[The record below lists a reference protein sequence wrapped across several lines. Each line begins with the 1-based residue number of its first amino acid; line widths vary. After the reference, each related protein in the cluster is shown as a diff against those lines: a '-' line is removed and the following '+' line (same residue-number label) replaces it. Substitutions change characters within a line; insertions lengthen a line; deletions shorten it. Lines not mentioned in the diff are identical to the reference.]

1 MAAAKPKHATKRAT
15 KRTFTLPSSADVF
28 VGRRAELDA
37 LEQRLAGGT
46 RLLTLTGPP
55 GTGKTRLSLQ
65 LAERLAA
72 RAETR
77 MTCFVDL
84 TPASGRADLV
94 HMVASAVGARL
105 QPGLDDAAS
114 AARLGEH
121 LAGRGR
127 ALIVLDNFEQLVE
140 HASTV
145 GAWLGRARELTVVVT
160 SRERL
165 RIAGE
170 ESVEIA
176 PLAVPEEGADAE
188 AILASEAVRLMLA
201 RAPELTPSADELEHF
216 AAIARRLEGIPLA
229 LELAASRLSLLGIAE
244 LRQRLTLGLDALG
257 RARRDAPARQA
268 TLRAA
273 LDWSW
278 ALLGD
283 EERRALGCLSLFR
296 GPFGVEAAVAT
307 IARSTAD
314 ASAALDALHSLRD
327 KSLVARATQDGSR
340 LRLFES
346 IREHARERR
355 DDDDAPLRLARH
367 LAAHGG
373 RCLAELGTR
382 KERAALAWIA
392 AERENLFAAHDTLAE
407 SAERD
412 RDADATIALRIDLLL
427 TLDPVL
433 ARLGPGGAHLARL
446 DAALESS
453 STSDA
458 RVSLV
463 LDEPRRARALVAR
476 ARVRR
481 DRGEMAVCVADLTR
495 ARDLLRGVERSAV
508 RAELGEAWLAQGRFD
523 EALLELETALHEA
536 KEGDDRRTEQR
547 AHAALGLL
555 FHGRGQLE
563 RAEERYVEALDLA
576 LTLGDAHAEA
586 EARRDLGNLC
596 LMRGEHERA
605 RAHYEEALAR
615 APGDDLRLEGLV
627 RGNLAI
633 LDQER
638 GELDAALAHLKRALT
653 CLRIVGDRP
662 FEAHLTAYLGAVHH
676 ERGQL
681 DAARDAYSRA
691 LDVLSEVGDVRLEGL
706 FLAAR
711 AAALA
716 ASGRCGQAWNDL
728 EIAARRLAD
737 VGDPALIAALG
748 AHRAQVAL
756 AAASADADAMRA
768 AVDEA
773 RRARTQA
780 QQYADTSDDVRFA
793 LRLLQRAI
801 PAEQLSIGAGSAWFQ
816 VPGCAVVTLST
827 RPTLARLLD
836 ALVEARLTRPGEPLD
851 AETLFAAG
859 WPGERALPMSARNR
873 LRVALTTLR
882 NLGLRGVLMFRD
894 SGHLLDPAVTAT
906 RAEVRTTAAG

>member
-1 MAAAKPKHATKRAT
+1 MAAAKRKRAT
-15 KRTFTLPSSADVF
+15 KRTVTLPSSADVF

-37 LEQRLAGGT
+37 LEQRLASGT
-46 RLLTLTGPP
+46 RLLTLIGPP
-55 GTGKTRLSLQ
+55 GTGKTRLSIQ

-72 RAETR
+72 RVETR
-77 MTCFVDL
+77 MICFVDL
-84 TPASGRADLV
+84 TPANSGAELV

-105 QPGLDDAAS
+105 PTGLDDAAS
-114 AARLGEH
+114 AARIGEH

-140 HASTV
+140 HAATV

-165 RIAGE
+165 RIAAE
-170 ESVEIA
+170 DSVEIA
-176 PLAVPEEGADAE
+176 PLTVPEEGADAE

-201 RAPELTPSADELEHF
+201 RAPGLTPGADELEHF

-244 LRQRLTLGLDALG
+244 LRQRLTLGLDVLG

-278 ALLGD
+278 ALLSD

-307 IARSTAD
+307 IARGTAD
-314 ASAALDALHSLRD
+314 ASAALDALQSLRD
-327 KSLVARATQDGSR
+327 KSLVARATQDGAR

-355 DDDDAPLRLARH
+355 DDREAPLRLARH
-367 LAAHGG
+367 LAAHGA

-392 AERENLFAAHDTLAE
+392 AERENLFAAHDALAE

-412 RDADATIALRIDLLL
+412 LSADVTIALRIDLLL

-433 ARLGPGGAHLARL
+433 ARLGPGGAHLTRL
-446 DAALESS
+446 DAALQSS
-453 STSDA
+453 SSDGEA
-458 RVSLV
+458 RAQTLV
-463 LDEPRRARALVAR
+463 LDEPRRTRALVAR

-481 DRGEMAVCVADLTR
+481 DRGEMAECVADLTR

-523 EALLELETALHEA
+523 EALQELETALHEA
-536 KEGDDRRTEQR
+536 REGDDRRTEQR
-547 AHAALGLL
+547 AQAALGLV

-563 RAEERYVEALDLA
+563 RAEEKYAAALDLA

-586 EARRDLGNLC
+586 EARRDRGNLC
-596 LMRGEHERA
+596 LMRGEHDRA

-633 LDQER
+633 LDQEK

-653 CLRIVGDRP
+653 CLRVVGDRP

-681 DAARDAYSRA
+681 DTARDAYSRA
-691 LDVLSEVGDVRLEGL
+691 LDVLSEVGDARLEGL

-756 AAASADADAMRA
+756 AAAGADANTMRA
-768 AVDEA
+768 ALDEA

-801 PAEQLSIGAGSAWFQ
+801 PAEQLSIGAASAWFQ

-836 ALVEARLTRPGEPLD
+836 ALVDARLTRPGEPVD

-859 WPGERALPMSARNR
+859 WPGERAQPMSARNR

-882 NLGLRGVLMFRD
+882 NLGLRGVLIFRE
-894 SGHLLDPAVTAT
+894 SGHFLDPAVTAT
-906 RAEVRTTAAG
+906 RAETRTTAAG

>member
-1 MAAAKPKHATKRAT
+1 MPAAKPKRAT
-15 KRTFTLPSSADVF
+15 KRTITLPASADVF
-28 VGRRAELDA
+28 VGRRTELDA

-46 RLLTLTGPP
+46 RLLTLIGPP

-72 RAETR
+72 RTEPR
-77 MTCFVDL
+77 LTCFVDL
-84 TPASGRADLV
+84 TPASRLADLV
-94 HMVASAVGARL
+94 HMVASGVGARL
-105 QPGLDDAAS
+105 PPGLDAAGS
-114 AARLGEH
+114 AARLGEQ

-127 ALIVLDNFEQLVE
+127 AVIVLDNFEQLVE
-140 HASTV
+140 HAAATV

-170 ESVEIA
+170 DCVEIA
-176 PLAVPEEGADAE
+176 PLGVPEEGADAD

-201 RAPELTPSADELEHF
+201 RAPGLTPSAEEIEHL

-244 LRQRLTLGLDALG
+244 LRERLTLGLDVLG

-278 ALLGD
+278 ALLSD

-296 GPFGVEAAVAT
+296 GPFGIDEAVAT
-307 IARSTAD
+307 IARNAAD
-314 ASAALDALHSLRD
+314 AGSALDALQSLRD
-327 KSLVARATQDGSR
+327 KSLVARATQDGAR

-355 DDDDAPLRLARH
+355 DDEEAPLRLARH
-367 LAAHGG
+367 LALHGA

-392 AERENLFAAHDTLAE
+392 AERENLFAAHDALTENAAHRANAQAL
-407 SAERD
+407 
-412 RDADATIALRIDLLL
+412 ALRVDLLL
-427 TLDPVL
+427 TLDPML

-446 DAALESS
+446 DAALQSPSQSDSS
-453 STSDA
+453 A
-458 RVSLV
+458 REI
-463 LDEPRRARALVAR
+463 LDEPRQTRALVAR

-481 DRGEMAVCVADLTR
+481 DRGEMAECVADLIR

-523 EALLELETALHEA
+523 EALLELETALGEA
-536 KEGDDRRTEQR
+536 QRGNDRRTEQR
-547 AHAALGLL
+547 VHAALGLV

-563 RAEERYVEALDLA
+563 RAEQKYVEALDLA

-633 LDQER
+633 LDQEK
-638 GELDAALAHLKRALT
+638 GELDAALGHLKRALN
-653 CLRIVGDRP
+653 CLRVVGDRP

-691 LDVLSEVGDVRLEGL
+691 LDVLTEVGDVRLEGL

-728 EIAARRLAD
+728 EIAARRLAE

-756 AAASADADAMRA
+756 GAAGGDANTMRDALDA
-768 AVDEA
+768 A
-773 RRARTQA
+773 RRARSEA
-780 QQYADTSDDVRFA
+780 QPYADTSDDVRFA

-801 PAEQLSIGAGSAWFQ
+801 PAEQLSIGAGSGWFQ

-836 ALVEARLTRPGEPLD
+836 ALVEARLARPGEPVD

-859 WPGERALPMSARNR
+859 WPDERAQPLSARNR

-882 NLGLRGVLMFRD
+882 NLGLRGVLMFRE

-906 RAEVRTTAAG
+906 RAETHTTAAG